1 MVDEAK
7 NACEMAMNTLG
18 PLLCQTLMRNIGG
31 IASRSE
37 LDRLCEPLKR
47 LVVRYSSAKNWLE
60 AGLNEE
66 FFPSAKVSTEEKSL
80 FVKKLI
86 R

>member
-1 MVDEAK
+1 MVNEAK
-7 NACEMAMNTLG
+7 DASEMAMNTLG

-31 IASRSE
+31 NASRSE

-47 LVVRYSSAKNWLE
+47 LVVRYPSAKHWLE
-60 AGLNEE
+60 AGLNDIS
-66 FFPSAKVSTEEKSL
+66 FPSTKVSSEEKSL
-80 FVKKLI
+80 LVKKLI